1 MNYFFLMMLW
11 ILFKL
16 VLINVLGFLVSL
28 FIIYVMIIFIINLGI
43 ILYKLNILL
52 ICVNGLICV
61 I

>member
-52 ICVNGLICV
+52 ICVNGLIYV